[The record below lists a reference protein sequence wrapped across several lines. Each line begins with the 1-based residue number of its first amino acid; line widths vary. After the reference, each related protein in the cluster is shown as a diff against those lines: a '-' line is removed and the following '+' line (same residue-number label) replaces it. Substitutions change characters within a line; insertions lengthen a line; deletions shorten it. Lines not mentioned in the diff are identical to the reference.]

1 MRIGQMGKNVYAEV
15 DVKTDC
21 LIVVDNV
28 EITLHWLYIL
38 SQDGKQLWISN
49 FAGILTKH
57 NWATFECIQQNLGS
71 IGRWGLQTDLVLL

>member
-28 EITLHWLYIL
+28 EITLHRLYIL

-49 FAGILTKH
+49 LAGILTKH
-57 NWATFECIQQNLGS
+57 N
-71 IGRWGLQTDLVLL
+71 